1 MNEVIISIV
10 TSIIT
15 SFVIIKFHMRKITD
29 YYLKRKEIEEKE
41 FQELLENIKETTLEI
56 IEKNVRDKL
65 L

>member
-1 MNEVIISIV
+1 MEEIIISTI

-15 SFVIIKFHMRKITD
+15 SFVIIKFHMRKIID
-29 YYLKRKEIEEKE
+29 YHVKRKKIEEKE

-56 IEKNVRDKL
+56 VKKNVRDKL